1 MIYFTDSVFDTVKNI
16 GENAIAGDIHN
27 VQDVLKRQVG
37 LFLHCKVSKVHF
49 SMNHILREINF
60 GDSLSAYDILHF
72 LKAEVHQMNKIQNP

>member
-37 LFLHCKVSKVHF
+37 LFLHCKVSKNNFF
-49 SMNHILREINF
+49 SVANF
-60 GDSLSAYDILHF
+60 YIFQCQIAISR
-72 LKAEVHQMNKIQNP
+72 KI